1 MPTNAQFSELKEE
14 FSKLSSLVMNL
25 AENLKPQEKVEIKEA
40 IIEKIDEEE
49 KWINQELGGLSEPIL
64 SEYRGAVDIYL
75 NKSFGIHIKSEAGRF
90 AFTVLVPKLY
100 STMSPNQWAMLHFD
114 KRIKFIDNVE
124 GINGVK
130 LFVESVFN
138 SFSPEYQAMIV
149 SDRLKNP

>member
-1 MPTNAQFSELKEE
+1 MPTKKEFDELKEDIK
-14 FSKLSSLVMNL
+14 KLNGLVLNL
-25 AENLKPQEKVEIKEA
+25 AENLKPKEKET
-40 IIEKIDEEE
+40 IIDKIDEEE
-49 KWINQELGGLSEPIL
+49 KWINQELGGPSEPIL
-64 SEYRGAVDIYL
+64 IEYRGTVDIYL
-75 NKSFGIHIKSEAGRF
+75 NKNFGIHIKSEAGRF

-100 STMSPNQWAMLHFD
+100 STMSPDQWAMLHFD

-138 SFSPEYQAMIV
+138 SFNPEYQAIIV